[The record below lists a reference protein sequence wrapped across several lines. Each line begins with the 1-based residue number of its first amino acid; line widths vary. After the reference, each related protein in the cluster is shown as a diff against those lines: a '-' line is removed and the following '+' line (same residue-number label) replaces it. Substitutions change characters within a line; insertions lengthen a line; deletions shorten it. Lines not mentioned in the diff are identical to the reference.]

1 MSKALRRN
9 TPESE
14 LVAGVACFLLNQ
26 GYNVR
31 SEVPSL
37 GQSADLVATKGRWV
51 TFIEVKVK
59 DWRRALEQCR
69 AHSLVADFVCIALG
83 TKVVSD
89 SAKEKAAE
97 FGIGLIHVANCGS
110 CEWVLRPSVN
120 SSVWKPQRK
129 QLSKTLRVLSYGS

>member
-1 MSKALRRN
+1 MSKTTKRT

-14 LVAGVACFLLNQ
+14 LVAGVAYFLLSQ

-51 TFIEVKVK
+51 TFIEVKAK

-69 AHSLVADFVCIALG
+69 AHSLVADYICIALG
-83 TKVVSD
+83 TKDVSD
-89 SAKEKAAE
+89 SAKENAAE
-97 FGIGLIHVANCGS
+97 SGIGLIHVASCGS

-120 SSVWKPQRK
+120 SNVWKPQRQ